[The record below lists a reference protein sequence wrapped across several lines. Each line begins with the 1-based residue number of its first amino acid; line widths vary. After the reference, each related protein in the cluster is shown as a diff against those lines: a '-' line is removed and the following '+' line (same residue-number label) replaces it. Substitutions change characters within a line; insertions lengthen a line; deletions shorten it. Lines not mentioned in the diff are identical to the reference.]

1 MKAADA
7 LAATIAVLL
16 LPVLAWHGAPTQEA
30 LAHDAAA
37 SGAHAEPGARSS
49 HDLPVVAALR
59 ANGAQVTDLGER
71 GGLSGHF
78 VELADGD
85 AYGLY
90 VTPDG
95 HAVAGLLYGPDGTL
109 LTGRQIA
116 VARSDGGG
124 VAEATAAPPA
134 RDPAAA
140 GEVSAG
146 GGLHGGEAP
155 SGGAIRLAHAY
166 ADDPVVPGSD
176 ALLERSVSAFGFTLG
191 RAGPAVVVFADPGCR
206 WSRAAVARLARLAF
220 DGHLR
225 LHVIPVG
232 VLGAASAREAAAVAS
247 AADPAMA
254 WFEGSAGPA
263 DSEGGRR
270 IARNNALFDAWGA
283 GAVPLIAWRARDGR
297 VARQVG
303 DIDDLHAWL
312 EVLPHE

>member
-1 MKAADA
+1 MKAARA
-7 LAATIAVLL
+7 LAAALAVLL
-16 LPVLAWHGAPTQEA
+16 LPALAWHGVPMQKA
-30 LAHDAAA
+30 LAQDAAA
-37 SGAHAEPGARSS
+37 LGGHAEPGARGT

-78 VELADGD
+78 VELVSGD

-116 VARSDGGG
+116 AARSNGGG
-124 VAEATAAPPA
+124 VAEAATAPPV

-140 GEVSAG
+140 GWVSAD

-191 RAGPAVVVFADPGCR
+191 RAGPAVAVLADPGCR
-206 WSRAAVARLARLAF
+206 WSRAAVVRLARLAL
-220 DGHLR
+220 DGKLR
-225 LHVIPVG
+225 LRVVPVG

-247 AADPAMA
+247 AADPAIA
-254 WFEGSAGPA
+254 WFEGSTGPA

-303 DIDDLHAWL
+303 DIDDLNAWL